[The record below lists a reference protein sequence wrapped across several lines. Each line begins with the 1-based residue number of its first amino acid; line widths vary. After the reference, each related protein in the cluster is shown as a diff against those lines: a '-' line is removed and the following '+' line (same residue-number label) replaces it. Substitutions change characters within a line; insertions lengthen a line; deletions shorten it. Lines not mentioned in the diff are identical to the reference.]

1 MRQAGDDNN
10 RRLTSWL
17 LGYSEVLS
25 TALLMVLPAVVGI
38 ACDAW
43 LGTSHWCVVVG
54 AVVGLFS
61 GLLRLMKMP
70 SSATGQLRP
79 KPAASEFG
87 ETASPNPSRG
97 PGVVAGH
104 VPVLEP
110 GTASAVSNGSDSD
123 P

>member
-10 RRLTSWL
+10 RHLAGWL

-79 KPAASEFG
+79 KRGASEFG
-87 ETASPNPSRG
+87 ETASPNTRG

-110 GTASAVSNGSDSD
+110 GTASADSNGSDSD